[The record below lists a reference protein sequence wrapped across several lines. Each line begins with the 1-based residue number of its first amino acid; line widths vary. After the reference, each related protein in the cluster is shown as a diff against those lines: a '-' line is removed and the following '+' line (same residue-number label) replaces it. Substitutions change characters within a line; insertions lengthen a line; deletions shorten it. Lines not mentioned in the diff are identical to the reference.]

1 MEKLLIIRFLKEKRR
16 GVYARIANTYPDVV
30 TSMTSKMAMQVIKED
45 LERESGEPVSLN
57 YTTFAHAIAKFKK
70 LQPVEEGNG
79 QRKWDFKDAY
89 EIKSTQLRAGEFK
102 IDKESK

>member
-16 GVYARIANTYPDVV
+16 GVYERIANTYPDVV
-30 TSMTSKMAMQVIKED
+30 TTMTVKMALQIIQED

-70 LQPVEEGNG
+70 AQPDKPENG
-79 QRKWDFKDAY
+79 KHKWDFKDAY

-102 IDKESK
+102 IDNKSK